1 MLTPYDMA
9 IATADYFKLDKSF
22 ITRTDASGFSQPAV
36 RPPKTG
42 FVIEKARKELGYE
55 PKSFMEGIAIVAQQL

>member
-1 MLTPYDMA
+1 MA
-9 IATADYFKLDKSF
+9 IATANYFDL
-22 ITRTDASGFSQPAV
+22 DASLIEETDGTKFSQTAK

-55 PKSFMEGIAIVAQQL
+55 PKSFAEGIEVLANQMKKYEK